1 MELSRMSKVSGV
13 YRIDN
18 IITGDFFIAGS
29 KDIRQSIW
37 QQKVPSNRKKFPNS
51 QMYKDM
57 QKYGIE
63 NFTFTVIQ
71 EVEPDRIAEVKQKLI
86 YELHPTYNN
95 YNAKGHNIERRKAT
109 LREYDR
115 RHPQFKSERVKKHWT
130 TEKGK
135 KSNAK
140 HCKKYLSQKCFYEGE
155 YITLNALAQ
164 KLRRAGFSS
173 PYKEARKYVVAE
185 K

>member
-1 MELSRMSKVSGV
+1 MTKVSGV

-18 IITGDFFIAGS
+18 IVTGDFFIAGS

-37 QQKVPSNRKKFPNS
+37 QQKCLSNLKKFPNS

-57 QKYGIE
+57 QKYGME
-63 NFTFTVIQ
+63 NFKFTVIQ
-71 EVEPDRIAEVKQKLI
+71 EVEPDRIAEVKQELI
-86 YELHPTYNN
+86 DELHPTYND
-95 YNAKGHNIERRKAT
+95 YNAKGLNIERHKAA
-109 LREYDR
+109 LREYEKRNPQDR
-115 RHPQFKSERVKKHWT
+115 TERVRKHWT

-164 KLRRAGFSS
+164 KLRRIGFSS
-173 PYKEARKYVVAE
+173 PYKEARKYVVTE

>member
-1 MELSRMSKVSGV
+1 MTKVSGV

-18 IITGDFFIAGS
+18 IVTGDFFIAGS
-29 KDIRQSIW
+29 KHIQQSIW
-37 QQKVPSNRKKFPNS
+37 QQKCPSNLKKFPNS

-57 QKYGIE
+57 QKYGME
-63 NFTFTVIQ
+63 NFKFRVIQ
-71 EVEPDRIAEVKQKLI
+71 EVEPDKIAEVKQKLI
-86 YELHPTYNN
+86 DELHPTYND
-95 YNAKGHNIERRKAT
+95 YNAKGHNIERYKAT
-109 LREYDR
+109 LREYER
-115 RHPQFKSERVKKHWT
+115 RHPQDRSERVKKHWNT
-130 TEKGK
+130 GKGK

-164 KLRRAGFSS
+164 KLRKIGFSN
-173 PYKEARKYVVAE
+173 PYKEARKYVVTE